1 MKCPKCLYIGF
12 ETGDRCKNCGYDFS
26 LLAIAEAEPDAP
38 PELPLR
44 EAAPA
49 FAGAGLELSIDRFRD
64 LPDLS
69 QPAMTL
75 AGPAFD
81 DVAEAGPTM
90 RGHEPIIDAPA
101 QAVASPARTLEPPA
115 MTFSGP
121 LPDDGPALPLFAPD
135 AVDDE
140 PLVKLPAAPR
150 PPLSVRRTPEIPRLR
165 TSQTIERSWQGD
177 AVLQFVEEP
186 EEGVAAY
193 EAVAAAGDFDPPAKA
208 ADAPITAMPRPA
220 LRVAPADDASPFSRR
235 AVAAI
240 IDHGILLGIDLV
252 VLYFT
257 LRLTDL
263 TFADWRVLPWLP
275 LAAFL
280 LSVKVAYLSAFT
292 TAGGQTIGKMATH
305 IRVVSD
311 DGGGLDAGRALRRA
325 VLGLVSIAT
334 AGAPFLTAVTDPLR
348 RGVHDRA
355 SGTRVVAV
363 SPH

>member
-26 LLAIAEAEPDAP
+26 LLGIAEEALESAP

-44 EAAPA
+44 QAEPA
-49 FAGAGLELSIDRFRD
+49 VAGLALDLSPALDSWTGPDLDRFRD
-64 LPDLS
+64 VPEPDG
-69 QPAMTL
+69 PAMTL
-75 AGPAFD
+75 APSFFVEPPPPA
-81 DVAEAGPTM
+81 
-90 RGHEPIIDAPA
+90 APA
-101 QAVASPARTLEPPA
+101 S
-115 MTFSGP
+115 S
-121 LPDDGPALPLFAPD
+121 PALPLFSPD

-140 PLVKLPAAPR
+140 PLVRLPAVPR
-150 PPLSVRRTPEIPRLR
+150 PPLAVRRTPEAPRLR
-165 TSQTIERSWQGD
+165 PMPPLGRSIQED
-177 AVLQFVEEP
+177 AVLRFVEEP
-186 EEGVAAY
+186 DLAGVAHDDMVSHEI
-193 EAVAAAGDFDPPAKA
+193 EAPPAEAPFEEPIARVRRPSFRVDPA
-208 ADAPITAMPRPA
+208 A
-220 LRVAPADDASPFSRR
+220 DASPFGRR
-235 AVAAI
+235 AAAAI

-280 LSVKVAYLSAFT
+280 LSLKVAYLSAFT

-311 DGGGLDAGRALRRA
+311 DGGGLDPGRALRRA
-325 VLGLVSIAT
+325 VLELASIAT
-334 AGAPFLTAVTDPLR
+334 AGAPFLTAIADPLR

-355 SGTRVVAV
+355 SGTRVIAL
-363 SPH
+363 SPR

>member
-26 LLAIAEAEPDAP
+26 LLGMADDDPVAAP
-38 PELPLR
+38 PELPMR
-44 EAAPA
+44 RAEPA
-49 FAGAGLELSIDRFRD
+49 VAGLALDLSPALGSWTGPDIDRFRD
-64 LPDLS
+64 VPEPDG
-69 QPAMTL
+69 PAMTL
-75 AGPAFD
+75 AGPAELEVD
-81 DVAEAGPTM
+81 E
-90 RGHEPIIDAPA
+90 EPMP
-101 QAVASPARTLEPPA
+101 AVAPVHPPA
-115 MTFSGP
+115 AVSISNEV
-121 LPDDGPALPLFAPD
+121 PALPLFAPD

-140 PLVKLPAAPR
+140 PLVRLPATPR
-150 PPLSVRRTPEIPRLR
+150 PPLAVRRTPETPRLR
-165 TSQTIERSWQGD
+165 PMPPLERSLHDD
-177 AVLQFVEEP
+177 AVLQFVEQPGDDDAGEDDDVVP
-186 EEGVAAY
+186 DDFEGP
-193 EAVAAAGDFDPPAKA
+193 AAAAAPFAPPIATLRRPSFRAEPA
-208 ADAPITAMPRPA
+208 A
-220 LRVAPADDASPFSRR
+220 DASPFGRR
-235 AVAAI
+235 ATAAI

-305 IRVVSD
+305 IRVVSE
-311 DGGGLDAGRALRRA
+311 DGGGLDPGRALRRA
-325 VLGLVSIAT
+325 VLELASIAT
-334 AGAPFLTAVTDPLR
+334 AGAPFLTAIADPLR

-363 SPH
+363 SAR

>member
-26 LLAIAEAEPDAP
+26 LLGAAEDDSVPAPP

-44 EAAPA
+44 QAEPA
-49 FAGAGLELSIDRFRD
+49 VAGLALDLSPSPGHTWTPDIDRFRD
-64 LPDLS
+64 VPDF
-69 QPAMTL
+69 QGPAMTL
-75 AGPAFD
+75 AGPAD
-81 DVAEAGPTM
+81 LDE
-90 RGHEPIIDAPA
+90 EP
-101 QAVASPARTLEPPA
+101 AVAAAFTPAAGAP
-115 MTFSGP
+115 SS
-121 LPDDGPALPLFAPD
+121 DVPALPLFMPD
-135 AVDDE
+135 GVDDE
-140 PLVKLPAAPR
+140 PLVRLPATPR
-150 PPLSVRRTPEIPRLR
+150 TPLAVRRTPDTPRLR
-165 TSQTIERSWQGD
+165 PMPPVERSLHED

-186 EEGVAAY
+186 GSEVAAEDDDIVTHDVETP
-193 EAVAAAGDFDPPAKA
+193 EAPEAPFDV
-208 ADAPITAMPRPA
+208 PIATFRRPSF
-220 LRVAPADDASPFSRR
+220 RVDPADDASPFGRR
-235 AVAAI
+235 ATAAI

-305 IRVVSD
+305 IRVVSE
-311 DGGGLDAGRALRRA
+311 DGGGLDPGRALRRA
-325 VLGLVSIAT
+325 VLELASIAT
-334 AGAPFLTAVTDPLR
+334 AGAPFLTAIADPLR

-355 SGTRVVAV
+355 SGTRVVAL
-363 SPH
+363 SPR